1 MQIDAD
7 SREDYFS
14 SAGSREAELRRMD
27 AIIQEYGPALS
38 PGLTGE
44 PGARML
50 GYGEQPYQS
59 KSMKEP
65 GVSPVVALAAQK
77 RYVSLYLCAVVDGE
91 YLTERHASELGT
103 VSCGKS
109 CIRFTKVDQLNLE
122 TMKKILVE
130 LNDRYVAGEK
140 LYGV

>member
-1 MQIDAD
+1 MGIDAD

-27 AIIQEYGPALS
+27 AIIQEHAPALS

-50 GYGEQPYQS
+50 GYGEQPYRS

-65 GVSPVVALAAQK
+65 GVLPVVALAAQK
-77 RYVSLYLCAVVDGE
+77 RYVSLYVCAVVDGK
-91 YLTERHASELGT
+91 YVAERHASELGT

-130 LNDRYVAGEK
+130 VNDRYVAGEK
-140 LYGV
+140 LYGA

>member
-1 MQIDAD
+1 
-7 SREDYFS
+7 
-14 SAGSREAELRRMD
+14 MD
-27 AIIQEYGPALS
+27 AIIQEHAPALS

-44 PGARML
+44 LGARML

-65 GVSPVVALAAQK
+65 GLVPVVALAAQK
-77 RYVSLYLCAVVDGE
+77 RYVSLYVCAVVDGE
-91 YLTERHASELGT
+91 HLAERYASELGT

-122 TMKKILVE
+122 ARTKILLVV
-130 LNDRYVAGEK
+130 NDPYVAGQK
-140 LYGV
+140 LSGG